1 MQNIFQLIINK
12 KAEANIIF
20 EDDKCIAFYDKF
32 PIQPGHFLVVPK
44 KHSKNITEADD
55 ETAAHLINVARRLG
69 KKHVLDKKIA
79 GFKIIINTGE
89 AADQT
94 IFHTHV
100 HVIPYRE
107 KVQDN

>member
-1 MQNIFQLIINK
+1 MQNIFQLIIDK
-12 KAEANIIF
+12 KAEANIIY
-20 EDDKCIAFYDKF
+20 EDDICIAFYDKF

-44 KHSKNITEADD
+44 KHSRNITEADD
-55 ETAAHLINVARRLG
+55 ETAAYLINMARKLG
-69 KKHVLDKKIA
+69 KEQVLDKKIP
-79 GFKIIINTGE
+79 GFKILINTGE

-107 KVQDN
+107 KVEDN